1 VSGAGRARRRGTLAR
16 TIGRYAR
23 RPANLAA
30 LIFLGL
36 TGVVAL
42 AADLI
47 AAELPIAC
55 NLDGVTHVLPV
66 YTRPAALLDH
76 DNHTLAARIRERG
89 GFLLAPPVPFGPNQ
103 TRSGDRVDWLSAP
116 DRFHLLGTDD
126 AGRDVLARIVHG
138 TRVAWVVGLGSML
151 VSALLGVLLGGA
163 AAYFGGGLDRLVLR
177 VVETLSAFPALFFL
191 LALQGMLGTGSLWRL
206 IAFIGLLRW
215 TDVARVTRAEVLR
228 VVNEEYVDAARA
240 LGLSHWRLLTRHVL
254 PGAMGPVFVSATF
267 GVAGAVLLESTLSFL
282 GFGVPPL
289 TASWGQLLTD
299 AFFTDGC
306 WWLVLF
312 PGVALTATVLAI
324 NIVGEGLRDA
334 AEEA

>member
-1 VSGAGRARRRGTLAR
+1 MTAGSGNRRRGVLVRMLAS
-16 TIGRYAR
+16 YVR
-23 RPANLAA
+23 RPSNIVALA
-30 LIFLGL
+30 FLAL
-36 TGVVAL
+36 TGIVAL
-42 AADLI
+42 AADLL
-47 AAELPIAC
+47 AAEKPLAC
-55 NLDGVTHVLPV
+55 NLDGKIYVLPV
-66 YTRPAALLDH
+66 YTMPLALADH
-76 DNHTLAARIRERG
+76 DNHSLAELVRERG
-89 GFLLAPPVPFGPNQ
+89 GWTIAPPIPFGPNQ
-103 TRSGDRVDWLSAP
+103 TKRGGRVDWLRAP
-116 DRFHLLGTDD
+116 GRVHLLGTDD

-151 VSALLGVLLGGA
+151 VSTVLGVFLGA
-163 AAYFGGGLDRLVLR
+163 LAAYFGGRLDRVVLTL
-177 VVETLSAFPALFFL
+177 VETLSAFPALFFL
-191 LALQGMLGTGSLWRL
+191 LALQGLLGTGSLWRL

-240 LGLSHWRLLTRHVL
+240 LGLGHLRVLRRHVL
-254 PGAMGPVFVSATF
+254 PGAIGPVLVSSTF
-267 GVAGAVLLESTLSFL
+267 GVAGAVLIESTLSFL

-312 PGVALTATVLAI
+312 PGLMLAATVLAI
-324 NIVGEGLRDA
+324 NMVGGGLREA